1 MSEFVWTDESIRWM
15 RDAANQSRYYPILA
29 ERIAAYLP
37 PSARVFDAGGGLGDL
52 ARWLSYHVEHV
63 TVMERDPKAV
73 AAVRALCPQNVTAM
87 LGDVFTYLPDRQF
100 DALVL
105 CNIGKANEI
114 LPLSGELTSGKTFVV
129 QTAEANREFS
139 RGSQAAHSETIADA
153 ERALQAEGVAYS
165 KTLIEVE
172 HGQPLR
178 SLEDAAA
185 FFSFYSKQTVTPQE
199 AQQRLQKTSDAVFP
213 YHAPR
218 LRKLGLL
225 VFDARNADTR
235 AGRTAP

>member
-15 RDAANQSRYYPILA
+15 RDAANESRYYQTIA
-29 ERIAAYLP
+29 QQIAAYLP

-52 ARWLSYHVEHV
+52 ARWLSYQVEHV

-105 CNIGKANEI
+105 CFFGKANEI
-114 LPLSGELTSGKTFVV
+114 LPLARELSGGKTFVIQSV
-129 QTAEANREFS
+129 ESGRGFSLEPQTKHA
-139 RGSQAAHSETIADA
+139 ETIADA
-153 ERALQAEGVAYS
+153 ERALCAEGVAYTKIS
-165 KTLIEVE
+165 FEVE

-178 SLEDAAA
+178 SLEDAVA
-185 FFSFYSKQTVTPQE
+185 FFSHYSGRAVTREEIEPRLTKRDNAEFPLYAPQKRTL
-199 AQQRLQKTSDAVFP
+199 AMLQFDALQ
-213 YHAPR
+213 APR
-218 LRKLGLL
+218 
-225 VFDARNADTR
+225 
-235 AGRTAP
+235 